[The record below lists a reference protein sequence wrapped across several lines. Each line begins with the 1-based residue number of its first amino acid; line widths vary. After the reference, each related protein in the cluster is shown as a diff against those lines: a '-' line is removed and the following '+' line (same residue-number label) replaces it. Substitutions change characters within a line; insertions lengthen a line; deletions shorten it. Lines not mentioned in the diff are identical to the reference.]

1 LAESEKRPRLSG
13 ARFCD
18 LALSRIRSPATK
30 PTDGNPI
37 AHFGAARRML
47 FSAAL
52 LSALCG
58 PCAQVFAAN
67 STPNKAQ
74 ISIETKY
81 VEISLTLDSELKNF
95 PELFASCLAEGKAWV
110 NKTNADATEEWR
122 DNRKAFRGLQWFYDR
137 DYVLRS
143 VVGRYVSVVRSD
155 DWFDGGAHPN
165 AHADTILWDNVAH
178 KRTNIRALFTETAD
192 NGPTMAA
199 LTQAAKFAVATAKPA
214 NDINGYGDDDRPD
227 AKDMTPA
234 QEIEHDSFIKDGIKP
249 ALLEIGPIT
258 LAPSTETGKSSG
270 LTFHYSPYGVGPYV
284 EGPYTVFVP
293 WTAFRQYLSPQGA
306 ALFGG
311 ERPKSD
317 EEKW

>member
-1 LAESEKRPRLSG
+1 LIP
-13 ARFCD
+13 
-18 LALSRIRSPATK
+18 SPGIK
-30 PTDGNPI
+30 PTGSNPMVR
-37 AHFGAARRML
+37 FGAARMIL

-52 LSALCG
+52 LTASYG
-58 PCAQVFAAN
+58 PCTQALASN
-67 STPNKAQ
+67 SEPNKPQ
-74 ISIETKY
+74 IPIETKY
-81 VEISLTLDSELKNF
+81 VKISLTVDSELGNF

-110 NKTNADATEEWR
+110 NKTNGDAAAEWR
-122 DNRKAFRGLQWFYDR
+122 DNRKAFRDLQWFYDR

-165 AHADTILWDNVAH
+165 QHADTILSDNGAR

-192 NGPTMAA
+192 NGTTMSA
-199 LTQAAKFAVATAKPA
+199 LAQAAKLAVAAAKLA
-214 NDINGYGDDDRPD
+214 KGINGYDDDTP
-227 AKDMTPA
+227 AAEDMTLE

-249 ALLEIGPIT
+249 ALLEIGPVT

-306 ALFGG
+306 AIFGG

>member
-1 LAESEKRPRLSG
+1 LIP
-13 ARFCD
+13 
-18 LALSRIRSPATK
+18 SPGIK
-30 PTDGNPI
+30 PTGDNPM
-37 AHFGAARRML
+37 AHFGAARRIL
-47 FSAAL
+47 LGAAL
-52 LSALCG
+52 LSASYD
-58 PCAQVFAAN
+58 PSAQSLASN
-67 STPNKAQ
+67 SEPNKPQ

-81 VEISLTLDSELKNF
+81 VKISLTVDSELGPF
-95 PELFASCLAEGKAWV
+95 SELFAGCLVEGKAWV
-110 NKTNADATEEWR
+110 NKTNGDAAAEWR

-165 AHADTILWDNVAH
+165 QHADTILWDNVAR

-192 NGPTMAA
+192 NGPTMSA
-199 LTQAAKFAVATAKPA
+199 LAQTAKLAVAAAKLAKG
-214 NDINGYGDDDRPD
+214 INGYDDDAPA
-227 AKDMTPA
+227 AKDMTPE
-234 QEIEHDSFIKDGIKP
+234 QEIGHDSFIKDGIKP
-249 ALLEIGPIT
+249 ALLEIGPVT

-306 ALFGG
+306 ATFGG

-317 EEKW
+317 EEK

>member
-1 LAESEKRPRLSG
+1 MTE
-13 ARFCD
+13 
-18 LALSRIRSPATK
+18 
-30 PTDGNPI
+30 
-37 AHFGAARRML
+37 
-47 FSAAL
+47 FSAGKRILLSMIL
-52 LSALCG
+52 LSAWYG
-58 PCAQVFAAN
+58 PCAQALASN
-67 STPNKAQ
+67 SEPNKPQ

-81 VEISLTLDSELKNF
+81 VEISLTLDSELENF
-95 PELFASCLAEGKAWV
+95 TEFFAGCLAEGKAWV
-110 NKTNADATEEWR
+110 NKTNGDAAAEWR

-143 VVGRYVSVVRSD
+143 IVGRYVSVVRSD

-165 AHADTILWDNVAH
+165 QHADTILWDNVAR
-178 KRTNIRALFTETAD
+178 KRTNIRAFFTETGD
-192 NGPTMAA
+192 NGPTMTA
-199 LTQAAKFAVATAKPA
+199 LAQAAKLAIAAAKLA
-214 NDINGYGDDDRPD
+214 NDINGYGDDDRPA
-227 AKDMTPA
+227 AKDMTPE
-234 QEIEHDSFIKDGIKP
+234 QEIEHDSFIKNGIKP
-249 ALLEIGPIT
+249 ALLEIGPVT

-306 ALFGG
+306 VIFGG